1 MTNTELDLSK
11 LNGEALKADLKWRLT
26 DAFQALQNAV
36 EANRQL
42 TQLGVGISTPDI
54 TTVGSLVISGFLK
67 EWESK
72 LTREYSEGTHAQVNL
87 RSDFQMTTRQ
97 VRDLLYKGGIDDN
110 DHGLC
115 VEALLQA
122 FPFDDCAKHARL
134 QAVTL
139 EDRGLQQSADKLA
152 TSLQLVRYEYSNFRP
167 AVRVKGNRLVSPY
180 NFGTFYFGDHY
191 ASEDPRAML
200 DFASEFRVMEQEM
213 GDAGIA
219 AAFESCKK
227 ALEGA
232 RLASRT
238 KINEGG
244 PVEFVAFKNH
254 LDMRFS
260 PEATDMLLAFLKLHS
275 SKSIIDVSE
284 V

>member
-11 LNGEALKADLKWRLT
+11 LNGEALKVDLKWRLT
-26 DAFQALQNAV
+26 DAYKALQSAV
-36 EANRQL
+36 EVNRQL
-42 TQLGVGISTPDI
+42 SQLGVGISTPDATI
-54 TTVGSLVISGFLK
+54 VGSLVISAFLK

-72 LTREYSEGTHAQVNL
+72 LTREYSGGTHARVDL
-87 RSDFQMTTRQ
+87 RTDFQMSTREA
-97 VRDLLYKGGIDDN
+97 RDVLYKSQIDEN
-110 DHGLC
+110 DFSSC
-115 VEALLQA
+115 ADALLAA
-122 FPFDDCAKHARL
+122 FPFEECAKHARL

-139 EDRGLQQSADKLA
+139 EDRGLQKCADQLA
-152 TSLQLVRYEYSNFRP
+152 TSLHLVRYEYSNFRP
-167 AVRVKGNRLVSPY
+167 AVRTQDTRLICPY
-180 NFGTFYFGDHY
+180 NFGSFYFGDHY
-191 ASEDPRAML
+191 ASEDPRAMQDL
-200 DFASEFRVMEQEM
+200 AQEFRVLEQEM
-213 GDAGIA
+213 GDVGIT
-219 AAFESCKK
+219 AAFAACAK

-238 KINEGG
+238 KICEGG

-275 SKSIIDVSE
+275 SKPVIDLSE